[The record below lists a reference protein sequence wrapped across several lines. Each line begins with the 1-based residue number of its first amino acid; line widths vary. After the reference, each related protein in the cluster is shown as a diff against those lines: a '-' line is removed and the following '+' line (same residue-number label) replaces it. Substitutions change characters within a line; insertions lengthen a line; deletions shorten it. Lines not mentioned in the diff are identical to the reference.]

1 MDFFLVIKSRKT
13 VICIFSEFSCKF
25 IVKHGLFECASNY
38 KVYIMYSKGLR
49 NIREKKDL
57 SQLNNFNLQNLK
69 SINVYE

>member
-1 MDFFLVIKSRKT
+1 MKSRKT

-49 NIREKKDL
+49 NIREKKGFV
-57 SQLNNFNLQNLK
+57 SAKQF
-69 SINVYE
+69 